1 MTMIQMKTPAF
12 FRRSELTATL
22 WTFRHE
28 FLMVGFFSMVAN
40 VLMLT
45 PTLYMLQ
52 VYDRVMVSQSE
63 LTLLAMSL
71 FTLGLFGVMA
81 FAEWMRSR
89 VLVRAGVRLDERL
102 GTQVFNASFEA
113 HLSQSGASP
122 ARSFGDLIQ
131 VRQFLTGNGIFAF
144 FDAPWAPIYMLVLYM
159 LHPWLGLLGLVFAL
173 TQAAL
178 AWLGHRHTL
187 APSEAATAASAEAGS
202 FLQSKLRNAEVIE
215 SMGMLNN
222 LRQRWAQRYAASLE
236 QGSVAQALTQR
247 VVAWSKFIRYSQ
259 QSLALGA
266 GALLVI
272 DGQLSAGGMI
282 AANVLMTRALA
293 PVDQIVSGWRGYI
306 SAVAA
311 FGRLEKLLLGFPAR
325 DAALFRAEPR
335 GQVSLR
341 EVVATAPGRSAP
353 ILKKINLSVSE
364 GTVLVVLGPSGSG
377 KSTLAR
383 VLMGIW
389 PDVLGDVL
397 LDGQPV
403 SGWDRIELGPHL
415 GYLPQ
420 DIELFDGTLA
430 ENIARFGEVDSGQV
444 IEAARCTG
452 LHDMILRLP
461 KGYDTPIGEAGA
473 LLSGGQRQRIGLAR
487 AIYGNPSL
495 IVLDEPNANLDD
507 AGEAALVQTVQR
519 MKARG
524 KTIVLITHRPGI
536 LAVADRLL
544 LLHDGQVKAEGP
556 RDTALATLQA
566 ASRQRQPGSAAAPA
580 AVALPA

>member
-1 MTMIQMKTPAF
+1 MI
-12 FRRSELTATL
+12 E
-22 WTFRHE
+22 
-28 FLMVGFFSMVAN
+28 AN
-40 VLMLT
+40 
-45 PTLYMLQ
+45 
-52 VYDRVMVSQSE
+52 
-63 LTLLAMSL
+63 
-71 FTLGLFGVMA
+71 
-81 FAEWMRSR
+81 
-89 VLVRAGVRLDERL
+89 
-102 GTQVFNASFEA
+102 
-113 HLSQSGASP
+113 
-122 ARSFGDLIQ
+122 
-131 VRQFLTGNGIFAF
+131 
-144 FDAPWAPIYMLVLYM
+144 
-159 LHPWLGLLGLVFAL
+159 GLL
-173 TQAAL
+173 
-178 AWLGHRHTL
+178 
-187 APSEAATAASAEAGS
+187 
-202 FLQSKLRNAEVIE
+202 
-215 SMGMLNN
+215 
-222 LRQRWAQRYAASLE
+222 
-236 QGSVAQALTQR
+236 
-247 VVAWSKFIRYSQ
+247 
-259 QSLALGA
+259 
-266 GALLVI
+266 
-272 DGQLSAGGMI
+272 
-282 AANVLMTRALA
+282 TRALE
-293 PVDQIVSGWRGYI
+293 PIDQFVSGWRGYI
-306 SAVAA
+306 SAAAA

-325 DAALFRAEPR
+325 DAALSGVALR

-389 PDVLGDVL
+389 PDVSGDVL

-524 KTIVLITHRPGI
+524 KTIVLLRIVPAFWRW
-536 LAVADRLL
+536 L
-544 LLHDGQVKAEGP
+544 
-556 RDTALATLQA
+556 TACCYCTMV
-566 ASRQRQPGSAAAPA
+566 R
-580 AVALPA
+580 